1 MATKRSKTMLS
12 SPENAMSVNP
22 WMKNSWAAQASAEI
36 PVALNK
42 EVLSVVGRAE
52 GDRPRSDG
60 ADMGRKHD
68 MGSCREGSVLMT
80 TRVVPLPRMPIRYRR
95 QIGMQ
100 SQTCPCPCPGI
111 PIKGRERWPF
121 PRH

>member
-1 MATKRSKTMLS
+1 M
-12 SPENAMSVNP
+12 V
-22 WMKNSWAAQASAEI
+22 KNSWAAQASAEI

-60 ADMGRKHD
+60 ADIGRKHD
-68 MGSCREGSVLMT
+68 TGSCREGSVLMT
-80 TRVVPLPRMPIRYRR
+80 TRVVPLPRMPIRYMR